1 MRLRV
6 LGVLSLLSIVMVL
19 GVSYALLSASSREL
33 TQNLQINRMSALNR
47 FAQLAAD
54 AESGNDVTTLQT
66 EMDAYSNLYGE
77 GVLVQL
83 GDQTLSSGNLNT
95 ERDDVR
101 NALFNA
107 ALNLS
112 LTTIPPLQPFA
123 TGSELISR
131 SFGSAN
137 QVLGAVVL
145 EVNADTAREKLRTR
159 WLQVFISATVLES
172 ALLFLAARL
181 TRWVLRPVHRL
192 NSAVMEL
199 AATGTPRQLPDD
211 GPPELRD
218 LTRSFTT
225 MAGSVKRSSD
235 QQRQLIA
242 DTSHQLRNPVAAL
255 RLRVDL
261 LQLPLQ
267 ATREQEALAAVEAEL
282 ERVERILDGVLR
294 LATAEH
300 RASEEQ
306 ARRTVGP
313 ESPWI
318 QAKTDPYAVVRE
330 ELERVAPAALRS
342 GTLFTFAAS
351 PESQLQ
357 LDCSAI
363 ELAQMVGELFSNAVK
378 YAPGAEVRV
387 IILVRPASVEIEIAD
402 NGPGLSPEELAA
414 SRIRFWRSPR
424 HSNISGSGLGMTI
437 VDRLAG
443 ANRGRLELYGGQPHG
458 LRARLIFPNMAGG
471 SSGLSDD

>member
-6 LGVLSLLSIVMVL
+6 LGVLSILSILMVL

-33 TQNLQINRMSALNR
+33 TQYLQINRVSALNR

-54 AESGNDVTTLQT
+54 AQAGNDVTTLQT
-66 EMDAYSNLYGE
+66 EMDTYSKLYGE
-77 GVLVQL
+77 GVLVRL
-83 GDQTLSSGNLNT
+83 GDQTLSSGNLDP

-112 LTTIPPLQPFA
+112 ITGIPPLQPFV

-137 QVLGAVVL
+137 QVLGEVVL
-145 EVNADTAREKLRTR
+145 EVDADTAREKLRTR
-159 WLQVFISATVLES
+159 WLQVGVSAMVLES

-199 AATGTPRQLPDD
+199 AATGTPRPLPED

-218 LTRSFTT
+218 LSRSFTA
-225 MAGSVKRSSD
+225 MAGSVKRSID

-255 RLRVDL
+255 RLRIDL
-261 LQLPLQ
+261 LQLQLQ
-267 ATREQEALAAVEAEL
+267 ATRDQEALTAVEVEL
-282 ERVERILDGVLR
+282 ERLERILDGVLR

-300 RASEEQ
+300 RAFEGQ
-306 ARRTVGP
+306 ARRAVGP
-313 ESPWI
+313 ESPGI

-330 ELERVAPAALRS
+330 ELERVAPAARLS
-342 GTLFTFAAS
+342 GTLFTFEAS
-351 PESQLQ
+351 PESYLQ
-357 LDCSAI
+357 LDCSAF
-363 ELAQMVGELFSNAVK
+363 ELAQMVGELFSNAAK
-378 YAPGAEVRV
+378 YAPGAQVRV
-387 IILVRPASVEIEIAD
+387 VILVRPASVEIEIAD
-402 NGPGLSPEELAA
+402 DGPGLSAEELAA
-414 SRIRFWRSPR
+414 STSRFWRSPR

-437 VDRLAG
+437 VDRLAR
-443 ANRGRLELYGGQPHG
+443 ANGGRLELYRRQPHG
-458 LRARLIFPNMAGG
+458 LRARLVFPHMVGE
-471 SSGLSDD
+471 SSHD